1 MLCPPMKAELNSFAA
16 IVLDSDGNPIKN
28 AAGEDISRRV
38 ELTGEDLLTQLADN
52 DGKIT
57 FTVPEGLDMQVQIIC
72 TDCAVQPDGATNE
85 YNELFQEITV
95 SPSQWIMFY
104 ANKPLFYGAVA
115 AVCVPVAGGTA
126 WILFRRKKK
135 VLKK

>member
-1 MLCPPMKAELNSFAA
+1 MPTDEGGKLNSFAA

-72 TDCAVQPDGATNE
+72 TDCAVQPDGSTNE

-95 SPSQWIMFY
+95 STS
-104 ANKPLFYGAVA
+104 K
-115 AVCVPVAGGTA
+115 
-126 WILFRRKKK
+126 
-135 VLKK
+135 